1 MANELHSEASGHPH
15 AGPPPDIPAGDAGSK
30 DVSEDQIRERA
41 YLIWVDEGKPDARD
55 LDHWLRA
62 KWALE
67 QEQ

>member
-15 AGPPPDIPAGDAGSK
+15 AGPPPDVPAGSK
-30 DVSEDQIRERA
+30 GVSEDQIRERA
-41 YLIWVDEGKPDARD
+41 YLIWVDEGKPEARE